1 MVLNLE
7 DVKNAKVDAHFFV
20 SIKLHSFHKTSTK
33 TFWYYFQEDVSYF
46 SPKLSPWE
54 PSINDFFHN
63 NLIFS
68 YLLLINDFSMSKN
81 VLHRICKTRY
91 TLFAS
96 FSRGFFSNFSFS
108 YQVEGTNCDLQC
120 QGLKVNVI
128 WFFRVSVHKKR
139 ETNPYAIKRMTKIDW
154 NCVIVNVPRNYLLFF
169 IQASTFSRSF
179 CY

>member
-1 MVLNLE
+1 MQKLMHTFLFPLNFI
-7 DVKNAKVDAHFFV
+7 VFIRQAPKPFGIIFK
-20 SIKLHSFHKTSTK
+20 KMCRK
-33 TFWYYFQEDVSYF
+33 F

-96 FSRGFFSNFSFS
+96 FSRVFFSNFSFS